1 MLGAANNAFFGVPAR
16 VPVRPRR
23 WAAGKA
29 RTTLLASL
37 LILALLLCHG
47 AMGGFHQIQ
56 LAPHLAADV
65 QGAPGQTHGHADHSP
80 ASLESGPDGERQAG
94 HAEEHPAPYFPPPG
108 FYLAA
113 LLVLLLAW
121 IFKPASLGAAPFPGL
136 ASWAVRRPPPAAFLP
151 GRSPTASSL
160 QVFRL

>member
-1 MLGAANNAFFGVPAR
+1 MVGAADNAFSLA
-16 VPVRPRR
+16 RR
-23 WAAGKA
+23 WAAGRA

-47 AMGGFHQIQ
+47 AMGGFHQ
-56 LAPHLAADV
+56 LAPHLAAEAQADA
-65 QGAPGQTHGHADHSP
+65 QGSAAPGQAHGHADHAP
-80 ASLESGPDGERQAG
+80 VPLEFGHDGERQAG
-94 HAEEHPAPYFPPPG
+94 HEEGHPAPYFPPPG

-113 LLVLLLAW
+113 LLVVLLAL
-121 IFKPASLGAAPFPGL
+121 IFVPASRGAVRLPAL

-151 GRSPTASSL
+151 GRSPDASSL